1 MSDAGSP
8 LTVLLV
14 DDHVVVREGY
24 RRLLEFH
31 GGIEVVA
38 EAADADAAYVA
49 WRRHR
54 PQLTIIDL
62 MLPGVSGIEAIRR
75 IRALDPAARLLVFS
89 MVAQPAL
96 ARQAIEAGAL
106 GYLTKDGPPEEM
118 LAAVEEVRNGR
129 RYLCRPVAQELALM
143 NLDPTARTFASLS
156 PREFEV
162 CKLLLAGMRID
173 EIGSRLN
180 ISSKTVSNLLSLSR
194 QKLGV
199 DSDLALAQ
207 LAARAGLLDW

>member
-1 MSDAGSP
+1 MIASSSQ

-14 DDHVVVREGY
+14 DDHAVVREGY

-31 GGIEVVA
+31 GGVEVVA
-38 EAADADAAYVA
+38 EAADADAAYAA

-62 MLPGVSGIEAIRR
+62 MLPGVSGIEVIRR
-75 IRALDPAARLLVFS
+75 IVALDAKARLLVFS
-89 MVAQPAL
+89 MAAQPAL

-106 GYLTKDGPPEEM
+106 GYLTKDSPPEEM
-118 LAAVEEVRNGR
+118 LAAVEEVRHGR
-129 RYLCRPVAQELALM
+129 RYLCRPVAQELALT
-143 NLDPTARTFASLS
+143 NLDRPSSPFTALS

-162 CKLLLAGMRID
+162 CKMLLTGMRID
-173 EIGSRLN
+173 EIGVRLN

-199 DSDLALAQ
+199 ENDLALAQ